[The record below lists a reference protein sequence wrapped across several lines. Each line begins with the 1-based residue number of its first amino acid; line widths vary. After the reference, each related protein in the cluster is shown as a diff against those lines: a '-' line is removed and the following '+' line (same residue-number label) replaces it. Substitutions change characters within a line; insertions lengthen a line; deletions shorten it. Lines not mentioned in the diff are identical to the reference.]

1 MIIRL
6 EAPPAMMRMLH
17 LSIEPSMNE
26 RKDDEVRRPRSA
38 AGTKHNP
45 IHISCIVILPLKSR
59 APKVIA
65 SPIIKTAAME
75 ALSAPP
81 GSFLYNKASIGPP
94 ILEIRALRP
103 DKVPAAISVVLFLWN
118 WGRCHTRM
126 TAVSTIEPIN
136 TFSAD
141 REAHV
146 KQSTPNPAPRNRPR
160 MTQDTP

>member
-1 MIIRL
+1 
-6 EAPPAMMRMLH
+6 MMRMLH

-26 RKDDEVRRPRSA
+26 RKMMRFVDQEVRQ
-38 AGTKHNP
+38 GQHNP

-65 SPIIKTAAME
+65 SPIIKTAPME

-81 GSFLYNKASIGPP
+81 GSFRTQGEHWSPNT
-94 ILEIRALRP
+94 EIRALRP
-103 DKVPAAISVVLFLWN
+103 DKVPAAIFVVLFLWN
-118 WGRCHTRM
+118 WGRCYTRM